1 MFSWIY
7 ACQKGWDRGCEPAR
21 LLLFAT
27 RPRIYRRGPLWAVS
41 VSGNGVGLDSSR
53 NLYAGFSGNLP
64 RIAAASESMFR
75 HFPAQA
81 LRMANGV
88 VGVTLAIGNRA
99 APTVP
104 ELSDFT
110 ISRTI

>member
-75 HFPAQA
+75 RFPAQA
-81 LRMANGV
+81 LRMVANGV
-88 VGVTLAIGNRA
+88 LV
-99 APTVP
+99 
-104 ELSDFT
+104 
-110 ISRTI
+110 SRWRLEIKLRPPFQN